1 MDNPHAIVCSNSCVL
16 ILLVALLCAERGQM
30 ENERGTGGYNGD
42 GKGPQGCGYTCTSI
56 VCVVTEVSW
65 SKGIRNWLVMVKP
78 PMLSAGSVTL
88 PAKPSSHTRKSLGPH
103 YLCPNPSHQNP

>member
-1 MDNPHAIVCSNSCVL
+1 MDSSHATRSCVL
-16 ILLVALLCAERGQM
+16 IFFVALLCAERGEL
-30 ENERGTGGYNGD
+30 ENERGAVGYNGD

-78 PMLSAGSVTL
+78 PVLSAGSVTL
-88 PAKPSSHTRKSLGPH
+88 PAPALQPSLHTRKTFQCY
-103 YLCPNPSHQNP
+103 YLCHKP